1 MGFNPSPRGGG
12 FFSLHRKFGR
22 ISYVMKLYAQ
32 LRARNKSCARNIA
45 VLPLKENK

>member
-1 MGFNPSPRGGG
+1 MGLNPSPRGGG

-22 ISYVMKLYAQ
+22 ISYVMKVYAQ
-32 LRARNKSCARNIA
+32 LRARNIA